1 MDFSDVMDELRAW
14 IDEMERSGAKPDA
27 DANKVYSHVLS
38 FAPVTAR
45 FVKVKALSEH
55 CMPAWHGSAGKAGF
69 LFVDEIIV
77 K

>member
-1 MDFSDVMDELRAW
+1 MKET
-14 IDEMERSGAKPDA
+14 
-27 DANKVYSHVLS
+27 DANKVYNHVLS